1 MSNDD
6 LKRAIRA
13 GWDEMS
19 ESYQAATRISLDDV
33 HYGPLSPGE
42 RELRLLGDVR
52 GRQVLELA
60 CGAAQNSIALA
71 KWGAIVAAID
81 ISARQLSK
89 ARELVV
95 QEEVDVELLRGDME
109 RLAMLKSSSFDIV
122 LSSHGWEFV
131 PDLAACFGECHR
143 VLRKDGT
150 LVVCTVHPLAAFEW
164 DADEA
169 GLIVTDYF
177 NPPVE
182 VWQQKPAGGLRQGM
196 TFFHT
201 VEEVFG
207 LLTAGG
213 FYVERIL
220 EPFPYELHRMT
231 DAEKMVIP
239 CAGPYWD
246 SQYERFKRV
255 PFTIIYVARKPG

>member
-1 MSNDD
+1 MSTDD
-6 LKRAIRA
+6 LKRAIGA

-19 ESYQAATRISLDDV
+19 ESYQATTRISLDDV

-42 RELRLLGDVR
+42 RELRLLGDVS
-52 GRQVLELA
+52 GRRALELA

-71 KWGAIVAAID
+71 KWGADATAVD
-81 ISARQLSK
+81 ISARQLSR

-95 QEEVDVELLRGDME
+95 QEGVNVGLLRGDME
-109 RLAMLKSSSFDIV
+109 HLSMLKNSSFDIV
-122 LSSHGWEFV
+122 LSSHGWEFI
-131 PDLAACFGECHR
+131 PDLAACLGECSR
-143 VLRKDGT
+143 VLQRDGT

-164 DADEA
+164 DADEE

-182 VWQQKPAGGLRQGM
+182 LWTQKPDGAQHQGV

-207 LLTAGG
+207 LLTSNG

-220 EPFPYELHRMT
+220 EPFPYELHRMSE
-231 DAEKMVIP
+231 AEKRLIP

-255 PFTIIYVARKPG
+255 PFTIIYVARKRG

>member
-1 MSNDD
+1 
-6 LKRAIRA
+6 
-13 GWDEMS
+13 MS
-19 ESYQAATRISLDDV
+19 ESYQAGTRISLDDV

-42 RELRLLGDVR
+42 RELHLLGDVR

-95 QEEVDVELLRGDME
+95 QEGVDVELLSGDME
-109 RLAMLKSSSFDIV
+109 HLAMLKSSSFDIV

-131 PDLAACFGECHR
+131 PDLAACLGECRR
-143 VLRKDGT
+143 VMRKDGT

-182 VWQQKPAGGLRQGM
+182 VWAQKPDGALRQGM

-207 LLTAGG
+207 LLTSSG
-213 FYVERIL
+213 FHVERIL
-220 EPFPYELHRMT
+220 EPPPYELHRMT
-231 DAEKMVIP
+231 DAEKMAMP

-246 SQYERFKRV
+246 SQYERFKSV
-255 PFTIIYVARKPG
+255 PFTIIYVARKPV